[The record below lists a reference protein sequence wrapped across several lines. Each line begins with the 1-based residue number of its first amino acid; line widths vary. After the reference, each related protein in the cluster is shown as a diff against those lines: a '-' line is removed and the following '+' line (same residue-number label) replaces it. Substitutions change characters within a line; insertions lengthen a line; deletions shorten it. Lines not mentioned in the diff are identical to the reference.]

1 VPVRAWEF
9 DSPLAYNGR
18 HAANSPYRAERMVIM
33 ASKKSKT
40 LVIGAAVLATL
51 VAMAVITV
59 KAFDTL
65 GEDLLD
71 ENEPDL
77 DDIGF

>member
-9 DSPLAYNGR
+9 DSPLAYNGN
-18 HAANSPYRAERMVIM
+18 HAATSPNRAEGTVIM

-40 LVIGAAVLATL
+40 LVIGASVLVTL

>member
-1 VPVRAWEF
+1 
-9 DSPLAYNGR
+9 
-18 HAANSPYRAERMVIM
+18 MVIM
-33 ASKKSKT
+33 AFKKSKT